1 MRSSREVDLRSVQV
15 SCTSH
20 PVIKLRSILDS
31 LVEEG
36 VKEVKIYFRAEDIP
50 EGVMMFLLSSK
61 GYTVKESRR
70 LDDGSLVF
78 IAERDERHVTV

>member
-1 MRSSREVDLRSVQV
+1 MRRVKSSREVDLRSVPV

-20 PVIKLRSILDS
+20 PVIKLRGIIDS

-36 VKEVKIYFRAEDIP
+36 VEEVKIYFRAEDIP
-50 EGVMMFLLSSK
+50 EEIMRLILSRK

-78 IAERDERHVTV
+78 IAKREV

>member
-1 MRSSREVDLRSVQV
+1 MRRVKSSREVDLRSVSV

-20 PVIKLRSILDS
+20 PVIKLRSTVDS

-36 VKEVKIYFRAEDIP
+36 VEEVKIYFRAEDIP
-50 EGVMMFLLSSK
+50 EEIMRLILSRK

-78 IAERDERHVTV
+78 IARREA

>member
-1 MRSSREVDLRSVQV
+1 MKSSREVDLRSVQA

-20 PVIKLRSILDS
+20 PVIKLQSILDS

-50 EGVMMFLLSSK
+50 EGVMMFLLSRK

-78 IAERDERHVTV
+78 IAERDEGHVTV